1 MTDRERSEDELE
13 PDKIPERLVR
23 VHDVPDEATGTMLV
37 DFLREQGIDAAL
49 APVEIS
55 MLPGVESVGHGY
67 WGYVEVLERDAS
79 EARERIT
86 EYLAS
91 APAGSGSGPPGP
103 DDEPED
109 AA

>member
-1 MTDRERSEDELE
+1 
-13 PDKIPERLVR
+13 
-23 VHDVPDEATGTMLV
+23 
-37 DFLREQGIDAAL
+37 
-49 APVEIS
+49 